1 MKKLLRLGVI
11 AVAVCLGLCRA
22 ASADDEGKACGLRTL
37 HGRYIFA
44 ATGFTVVAVGGVAQS
59 QPKAIV
65 EVLDFDGD
73 GTVTVIAA
81 TRSVN
86 GVPVRIAPS
95 VWTYTLDADCSG
107 AIAFDGPAFDLFAEP
122 SGGRLWM
129 IQTNPGSVFQGAATR
144 VSRRIR

>member
-1 MKKLLRLGVI
+1 MKKLLRQI
-11 AVAVCLGLCRA
+11 AIAAVVCVGMSSA
-22 ASADDEGKACGLRTL
+22 AFADDEGKACGLRTL

-44 ATGFTVVAVGGVAQS
+44 ASGFTVAVVGGVAQS

-86 GVPVRIAPS
+86 GVPARIAPS
-95 VWTYTLDADCSG
+95 VWTYSVDADCSG
-107 AIAFDGPAFDLFAEP
+107 AIAFDGPAFDLFVKP
-122 SGGRLWM
+122 SGDGLWM

-144 VSRRIR
+144 VSRQIR